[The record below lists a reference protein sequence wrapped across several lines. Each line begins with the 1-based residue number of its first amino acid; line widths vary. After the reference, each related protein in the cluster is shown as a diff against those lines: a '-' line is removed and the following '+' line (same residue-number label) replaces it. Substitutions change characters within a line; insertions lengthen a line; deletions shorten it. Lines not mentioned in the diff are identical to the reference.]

1 MAFDVYAC
9 SESFRNDLLATIPAL
24 RNDPRYLR
32 FVAYLLFGYSYDD
45 DYNLMIPQNCLAAI
59 EGKSKDLK
67 DHCYCGKVFLEE
79 LREQILPCLHW
90 GGWEC
95 DTYWHVRIIIND
107 GLPESLHIR
116 ADEERLY
123 LASGGQDLV
132 DLVTG
137 RPITARLRTNLR
149 EAQSKAAKARLPT
162 TVCEAQRSFM
172 MYMNDLPGNQFTSL
186 LDYRDKAFEIIMN
199 TKKSNANQTAAY
211 QRAVLNVFIKFCTQ
225 PQPFYQPSHKGKGT
239 RLFTS
244 GSGLLQFP
252 GPARFAVTSAAGWI
266 DLDLAS
272 AHLAVAAKI
281 LQIPELHELL
291 ASGVNVWEKMAD
303 DLNMEFTDDF
313 KAACKVAC
321 YSILYGAKQSH
332 VQGQLTKALGSKVD
346 SKKLLNHPIVTV
358 LPKRGDMVAQQIV
371 KDKGMEDCYG
381 RKHEIAIDIDPIVED
396 KGMEN
401 CYGRKQKNATKIT
414 PMKQAYSIL
423 ALCAQAYEMKLLT
436 PALELTKDPGS
447 KWHIMLFQ
455 HDGFTIA
462 ARDRNRTEDAVKKL
476 QAAVNAEAE
485 KLGIPTRLDVKK
497 PKS

>member
-1 MAFDVYAC
+1 M
-9 SESFRNDLLATIPAL
+9 
-24 RNDPRYLR
+24 
-32 FVAYLLFGYSYDD
+32 
-45 DYNLMIPQNCLAAI
+45 
-59 EGKSKDLK
+59 
-67 DHCYCGKVFLEE
+67 
-79 LREQILPCLHW
+79 
-90 GGWEC
+90 
-95 DTYWHVRIIIND
+95 
-107 GLPESLHIR
+107 
-116 ADEERLY
+116 
-123 LASGGQDLV
+123 
-132 DLVTG
+132 
-137 RPITARLRTNLR
+137 
-149 EAQSKAAKARLPT
+149 
-162 TVCEAQRSFM
+162 
-172 MYMNDLPGNQFTSL
+172 
-186 LDYRDKAFEIIMN
+186 
-199 TKKSNANQTAAY
+199 
-211 QRAVLNVFIKFCTQ
+211 FIKFCTQ

-252 GPARFAVTSAAGWI
+252 GPARFAVTSAVGWI

-321 YSILYGAKQSH
+321 YSILYGAKRSY
-332 VQGQLTKALGSKVD
+332 VQGQLTKALGSKAD
-346 SKKLLNHPIVTV
+346 SKKLLNHPIVTD
-358 LPKRGDMVAQQIV
+358 LLKRRDMVAQQIV
-371 KDKGMEDCYG
+371 EDGGMEDYYGRKHKMAKDTDPMKRAYCYG
-381 RKHEIAIDIDPIVED
+381 RKHKMAKD
-396 KGMEN
+396 
-401 CYGRKQKNATKIT
+401 

-462 ARDRNRTEDAVKKL
+462 ARDRNRTENVVKQL

-485 KLGIPTRLDVKK
+485 KLDIPTRLDVKK